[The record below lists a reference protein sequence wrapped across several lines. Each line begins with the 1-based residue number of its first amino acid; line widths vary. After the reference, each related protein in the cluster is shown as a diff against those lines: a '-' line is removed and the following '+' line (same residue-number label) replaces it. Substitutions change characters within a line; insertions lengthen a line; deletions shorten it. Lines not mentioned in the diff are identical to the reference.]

1 MSRTILCAAEP
12 LWASNQFN
20 KLAHVV
26 RHMEL
31 RIAIKDGLLD
41 TFTHKLM
48 KWITSYVSAVYGITP
63 DGMDLEGALFQTEL
77 CQKILKDIKSR
88 FRRYLKYIEME
99 CLEY

>member
-1 MSRTILCAAEP
+1 MC
-12 LWASNQFN
+12 NQFN
-20 KLAHVV
+20 KTTYTA

-41 TFTHKLM
+41 PFTHKLM

-77 CQKILKDIKSR
+77 CRKIVKDVKSR